1 MRRGARHGR
10 TTKEENVQTILVAYD
25 DTPPSK
31 RALERAVEL
40 ADHYGAQLLITSVA
54 RLSHSTP
61 RSIGQVDR
69 ADSLGEHSQEL
80 QDAQAYATERGVT
93 PEVIA
98 VSGEPAQAI
107 ARLADDRDVDLVVVG
122 TREPGLVD
130 RIMRPSVSQEIAKR
144 IRHDLLIV
152 HPEH

>member
-1 MRRGARHGR
+1 VASPAAGAQS
-10 TTKEENVQTILVAYD
+10 KEEQVQTILVAYD
-25 DTPPSK
+25 DSPPSQ

-40 ADHYGAQLLITSVA
+40 ANHYGANLLITSVA
-54 RLSHSTP
+54 RLSHSSP
-61 RSIGQVDR
+61 RSISQIDR
-69 ADSLGEHSQEL
+69 TDSLSEHSQEL
-80 QDAQAYATERGVT
+80 QNAQAFAQERGVT

-107 ARLADDRDVDLVVVG
+107 AKLADDRNVDLVVVG

-130 RIMRPSVSQEIAKR
+130 RIMRPSVSQEVAKR

>member
-1 MRRGARHGR
+1 VASPAADAQP
-10 TTKEENVQTILVAYD
+10 KEEPVQTILVAYD
-25 DTPPSK
+25 DSPPSK
-31 RALERAVEL
+31 RALARAVDL
-40 ADHYGAQLLITSVA
+40 AEHYGATLLITSVA

-61 RSIGQVDR
+61 RAIGQVDR
-69 ADSLGEHSQEL
+69 TDSLAEHSQEL
-80 QDAQAYATERGVT
+80 LDAQAFAQERGVT

-107 ARLADDRDVDLVVVG
+107 AKLADERNVDLVVVG

-130 RIMRPSVSQEIAKR
+130 RIMRPSVSQEVAKR

-152 HPEH
+152 HPER

>member
-1 MRRGARHGR
+1 
-10 TTKEENVQTILVAYD
+10 VQKILVAYD
-25 DTPPSK
+25 DSPPSK
-31 RALERAVEL
+31 RALERAVDL

-69 ADSLGEHSQEL
+69 SDSLSEHSEEL
-80 QDAQAYATERGVT
+80 RQAEAFAKERGVT

-98 VSGEPAQAI
+98 VSGEPAAAI
-107 ARLADDRDVDLVVVG
+107 AKLADDRDADLVVVG

-130 RIMRPSVSQEIAKR
+130 RIMRPSVSQEVARR